1 MRFLRSPRD
10 NLFAS
15 TNPVLFDIRMSV
27 SAQRGFAIRTALA
40 LFGIAASVRGF
51 AAQAPNFQQHV
62 DQLNSKSEPAMMA
75 AIEALTKAG
84 SQAIPPL
91 VEALDKRKECQ
102 LQFVASGVLRK
113 IDPAHTRI
121 EPALGVLARGECSG
135 NSEQDFV
142 LKQQAAFALSYS
154 PSGIT
159 LLTDMVRHKDV
170 TTRRRVAFA
179 FEDLTEKLDSF
190 TEEFRAPATLIEP
203 TAQAL
208 PKLSPF
214 LSDGD
219 ERVRCVTLEA
229 MEQSR
234 DSRHPT
240 LADAAKATLAGKK
253 VNCSR

>member
-1 MRFLRSPRD
+1 MR
-10 NLFAS
+10 
-15 TNPVLFDIRMSV
+15 I
-27 SAQRGFAIRTALA
+27 SALGIFRIGLA
-40 LFGIAASVRGF
+40 LGVWGSFLCVNRLGAQTQSV
-51 AAQAPNFQQHV
+51 QQLI
-62 DQLNSKSEPAMMA
+62 DQLASKNEQVMMSA
-75 AIEALTKAG
+75 YEALLKQGA
-84 SQAIPPL
+84 QVLPAL
-91 VEALDKRKECQ
+91 FEALDKRKECQ
-102 LQFVASGVLRK
+102 MQFVASGVIRK
-113 IDPAHTRI
+113 IEPTNSRI
-121 EPALGVLARGECSG
+121 EPALAVLARGECSG

-159 LLTDMVRHKDV
+159 ALTDMVPHKDV

-179 FEDLTEKLDSF
+179 FEDLTEKLDSP
-190 TEEFRAPATLIEP
+190 TEEFRASPTLIEP

-229 MEQSR
+229 MEQAR

-240 LADAAKATLAGKK
+240 LAAAAKATLAGKK